1 MNNILKI
8 TKKYDK
14 ALEEQKKTLARID
27 RLILL
32 AELLLH
38 DVKKVNGG
46 IPNAN

>member
-1 MNNILKI
+1 MENIFKI
-8 TKKYDK
+8 TEKYDNMLK
-14 ALEEQKKTLARID
+14 EQRKTLAKMN

-32 AELLLH
+32 AESLLH

>member
-1 MNNILKI
+1 MNNIFEI
-8 TKKYDK
+8 TEKYDNILK
-14 ALEEQKKTLARID
+14 EQKKTLAKMD

-46 IPNAN
+46 LPNAN